1 MDEAR
6 ANSFYDM
13 LVKTNR
19 MDEKNREETLRR
31 IQNPSRMN
39 DFYDFLV
46 KKKGFKEEN
55 REETMRRLY
64 PGLHGVLPYAD
75 KRPGPGF
82 ESPVSMDKLPG
93 LIRERQGQEQAKE
106 DEAKQGFQ
114 DWLRTRDRKIEDARA
129 SLPGIR
135 EENDALYSAF
145 SSLEQER
152 AGRAVPGQDGDA
164 PADALDSYG
173 RMDAMNDQ
181 RMQDISQ
188 NLEYLD
194 ALEGQLDRMTAMQQA
209 SMPIP
214 VGQEV
219 KDRLIPEVR
228 FDAVKQEELVPDL
241 DRLSKEIGRVKSQTR
256 ALQQE
261 YADSRIRLL
270 ETLDAAAALKMG
282 GRILEEE
289 VNDANRE
296 YIGMAK
302 ELASSMSR
310 EEAAEIYKYRS
321 VVNDAIRNLDRMR
334 KAAAVD
340 GASSA
345 WKRFWQGMGAAFDGG
360 RGLATLGLSD
370 VGEGIRA
377 LQALKRV
384 QEGNGSE
391 ADRILVESLADR
403 ANAESLMD
411 GGHAYGIGQS
421 LYGSLEFILDMAV
434 TGGLAAGLRKGAVK
448 GVKKAVGRKVADAA
462 SKAAST
468 RLGKA
473 TVKGADMALASAISP
488 MTMQGTVERQQQNYL
503 YGRDNEGRLVV
514 RGVSMPESWFK
525 SYVNAFGSNLI
536 SRFVE
541 QSVGPFAERNLF
553 GRFFKALNRTTQ
565 KFTPSYIR
573 NMRSLGK
580 ELGEQVRRAANVQ
593 GFAGENF
600 EEFLEQPLQYW
611 LIAQTGREK
620 ELGKEKAW
628 SDVYGEGFLVE
639 TLGTVALMQALFS
652 LPSAA
657 VGTRSVIDNH
667 AMMRKHLS
675 RLDEATVKK
684 LRGVMALE
692 DDNARAQ
699 GLAGLLRDAGTDQ
712 QRMDILGYAVSRA
725 ASNMG
730 LSWQRAE
737 AQGRETEAYR
747 QTLMAA
753 SSDGTTV
760 TTARD
765 KEGNTFAVRSVE
777 GDSYALAYPVED
789 NGDGTVSLGAPVQR
803 SLSDFDRGS
812 MAVVPLETYLQGLSA
827 RQRAQGQS
835 EDAAARQQDMAASLP
850 PIRADRPMQAV
861 RPVTYF
867 TTDMKKEKAAVEGSR
882 IEAVADVP
890 EGTAADAPVRVVVTA
905 PNGKAEPG
913 VMTYGQLQ
921 GMLADGTAME
931 SEPVRRDPEHRVSV
945 SGAAQGQQPLQTP
958 QWPQGAGESVAQAGT
973 GTVSGQQPGEV
984 NRPAQAQPAVQGQGG
999 VAVEP
1004 SGTAAMPQG
1013 QAQPGGVSQG
1023 VEAAVPAAQ
1032 AVQATAQ
1039 PSENRGGLIGRS
1051 LTEAEAEALISS
1063 MEANAE
1069 TAPEVELNAE
1079 SWSNSFDENN
1089 SIETPV
1095 GRVKM
1100 GDNQITKFF
1109 SKGREKEFGM
1119 VAPTLANP
1127 DVILEKEAPSQNAER
1142 GTKYLFIKTFIKP
1155 DGSRFVHFESVTV
1168 KKDGMEISISSH
1180 EADGKVIKKEMQNGV
1195 ILHLNG
1201 KLSPDSERYLT
1212 GTPVKEGSDLVP
1224 TSDIS
1229 ETKGSA
1235 DSGEKQSLGGKI
1247 AAAEEETNANPTEGQ
1262 KQAGNY
1268 KKGHVRIGQFDISI
1282 ENPKGSVR
1290 RGVDTNG
1297 KAWEHTMQNSYGYIR
1312 GTEGV
1317 DGDHI
1322 DVFLSDKID
1331 GWNGSRAFVID
1342 QYNEDGT
1349 FDEHKV
1355 MLGFNEQEDAW
1366 NAYLVNYEDGWADGR
1381 RLVITPVNIE
1391 DFENWIASSHRKTK
1405 PFAEYKGVNKE
1416 QIPLDEAGEPAYE
1429 QAPVQATW
1437 DDLMA
1442 QNGNDEKEAL
1452 VTVQAMI
1459 ENREAELESAQKEIG
1474 KKPKGK
1480 TVAEIQRSKAER
1492 KRKAEEA
1499 SAKLDYWRKVAAWP
1513 EEKRKAEEHAR
1524 KMNER
1529 NKRSLA
1535 AQKSQGMPFSKR
1547 HAEWGDAVSFR
1558 EDFLRRLA
1566 TGGVQISEETVRSMG
1581 MTKQDLAGFNRQY
1594 PPLVPKE
1601 GGKSIEQLADD
1612 LWSDIEGDSDK
1623 AATYWDARSREDV
1636 ESVIRDVFGSVSSK
1650 KGAMEEAERLH
1661 GETLEEQQ
1669 RKELEA
1675 AGIDP
1680 DAVPEAGTD
1689 ESLEGQADT
1698 PEARKARL
1706 EERHR
1711 QRQEADAETRAW
1723 MEEMGLLNGEEPPFH
1738 RSGERGA
1745 EAPTE
1750 AEAELRDAIV
1760 GRLRESGIEV
1770 VEDSEAGQRV
1780 LDEVNERRENRKR
1793 KSANDTGLP
1802 ERDALSKA
1810 AVISFADSAKIRNNL
1825 EKIAETYQDSDRI
1838 HMNTVLSELGRA
1850 IGAEQKGSNSQ
1861 YVTIEAKNGNEVTIR
1876 LSDHNASVE
1885 RMDNAGKDNAISIVI
1900 SRKGNKGIQGTGE
1913 ARIVEYYYS
1922 DKKLRQAGGKA
1933 VAAIARSLQ
1942 QTLYSG
1948 EFKDTTGL
1956 ADVDVKNAE
1965 RIREQ
1970 RVYHGSGAD
1979 FDAFDHS
1986 HMGEGEGAQAYGWG
2000 SYVTEV
2006 EGIGRTY
2013 AEASTKDK
2021 RENKT
2026 VYKRAQIRENETSI
2040 SVIKNMI
2047 AEFPEMQRKRE
2058 RTLSEREAEYAELR
2072 FRKEKLLESQGE
2084 GSVEYRNFLFNNE
2097 DYISELERRIADSK
2111 RSIAM
2116 ESEYNEQRKRQISE
2130 IEEENKRLQ
2139 SEIEAIE
2146 AQHPRHLYTLEI
2158 PDNNGGNYLHWEKPV
2173 TEAQIKKIQAYL
2185 DKNYRRNKLD
2195 DFNASIAPV
2204 KASNADE
2211 VNAWSRRGENIY
2223 KTLSYLLGGDKA
2235 ASEALSEMGFTGIS
2249 YPAQY
2254 RSGGRSDGARNFV
2267 IFKESDMKITGK
2279 VKFFRTPQGE
2289 AYGFTVG
2296 GKIYLDPRIAK
2307 ADTPI
2312 HEYAHLWAS
2321 ALREGNP
2328 EEWANVVGLMKD
2340 TPVWEEVKKLYPEL
2354 ETDEEVADEVLAIY
2368 SGRRGAERLR
2378 EAMREA
2384 GKEDGLGGRLAA
2396 MEAVGR
2402 VREALQ
2408 RFWHAVADFLHIR
2421 YTTTEEVADRVL
2433 SDLLEGVNP
2442 GAFSAMNNDIRFR
2455 RQGGHGDA
2463 TDMESK
2469 RAAVE
2474 ALGRKLNV
2482 EVVFEDEASL
2492 RKQPRQYRTASGWFD
2507 RAQWRKDGRRVIHVN
2522 LSNTGDAH
2530 EAEMTVLHEAVGH
2543 MGLRELLGAENYDPF
2558 LDMVHGIIPEAQ
2570 SGRLRALVF
2579 KGHPDLARRV
2589 GEGNADAKD
2598 REAAEAELRRVMA
2611 DEWLAEL
2618 AEVGGEPGVWEQIV
2632 ESFRMLLRRL
2642 GFELSLSEADIR
2654 ALLFESRRNLESSRL
2669 PGEAERIREQQRDF
2683 REAARLDRIMEADMA
2698 DMEADAGSEAPSFRQ
2713 WYGGNSGYVGYS
2725 MSRRAAEA
2733 REEGRFPKT
2742 DFKKEYHVSEH
2753 ALKALVRTG
2762 FIDGSEWHHTSKY
2775 GNRTPFYG
2783 WTDEASAQTY
2793 LDNKKEVDALSKE
2806 YDGLGMAS
2814 PDNNA
2819 DLFLEER
2826 LSAMRKERGY
2836 GMDFL
2841 TDGEKAERSRRM
2853 DEIGIADFGM
2863 DEAERARIN
2872 AASEAVIDEYR
2883 ELSGRRIRE
2892 MEAEIQGMDEYKN
2905 RVEEE
2910 GRKEARRKEIE
2921 GRLEEI
2927 FGQQETGPEGVLF
2940 RQGGGASARPTRSQR
2955 RQAERMFRDDK
2966 IISAGKE
2973 REWTSRQRFR
2983 HGMAN
2988 LQEFFND
2995 SVRLRY
3001 LGNHIRRMGGR
3012 VSSATDLYEL
3022 ATTVPAKE
3030 QYRSERFELS
3040 CGRPLVSCVR
3050 EILQKTGKKV
3060 RDLELYM
3067 IAKHGPERN
3076 RWMYNR
3082 KKLGEL
3088 ADDMAYEVRNESGI
3102 TRPLGEA
3109 AKNRIIASIM
3119 KEYGG
3124 TDSYMDAAV
3133 ARKMAADIYEALSKS
3148 HAASMTQEA
3157 MKAQGKGL
3165 SLPKDNARILTQED
3179 LDGIAEKTQS
3189 SLLERAEKDTDTDKD
3204 FSGLSDFAKTTGTN
3218 PENYVARFEEEVEAA
3233 VPGGIDSFWE
3243 HLNAVTDFTLQTRL
3257 ECGLMSKEAYQA
3269 IKDMG
3274 WSHYVPLRSWEER
3287 EEESLAYLDMEYPE
3301 MMDSEKTRKL
3311 YPKKAK
3317 GRHSLSAGPMGYI
3330 FQAAET
3336 AMKEGEKNLYLQAVG
3351 RLARENSGFTHLW
3364 TVSNAESAEAQ
3375 RAEAMTLEEIHK
3387 TETGREA
3394 ESHRVLYRVNGEY
3407 RYVDFVNP
3415 RMAAA
3420 VRGDRAMKWD
3430 RIWAGKLLKPLRNM
3444 TRLMSMLNTS
3454 LSSAFAIR
3462 NAIRDLQF
3470 AINSRIIEDGKRPV
3484 ASGFIFIWN
3493 WMMSLPAAFR
3503 STNDEWVMTS
3513 GSKQAGLVRLWKENG
3528 GETGWHT
3535 LKPLNEL
3542 KRKIVR
3548 DMERGELAQRAKD
3561 KIEALPRMLQYT
3573 AEVLENSVRLAAF
3586 KDAMQRGKDA
3596 QEAAFYSK
3604 EVTTNFNRRSRMANV
3619 GGPVYMFL
3627 NASIQGLVRYA
3638 ELFRKAPK
3646 AFLGFNAFMFLLGD
3660 MVSAMAAAG
3669 DDDDGER
3676 EYLKMS
3682 RYLRYTNWV
3691 VGHWTIP
3698 LAHGFKL
3705 PYGLGAAWREFQLG
3719 NMNEG
3724 ELAVEVMHL
3733 FGNELLPG
3741 PLNLTTAINYDPS
3754 RMEMNL
3760 KEGGDYF
3767 IDLAPSPLVWYAEVQ
3782 TNRDFMGNPI
3792 KRELYTKDQRDD
3804 VAEVAR
3810 YMPNTNPMLL
3820 HFDEK
3825 IAGIGGYVPELDQK
3839 FTINKRLN
3847 GQLSWWLDWNPNSQ
3861 EHMISSLF
3869 GSAGRG
3875 FMDITRLAGKIY
3887 NGEAIT
3893 ERDIPVLNKLYRST
3907 DPEKSILMEYYRLHD
3922 YCEFYLKATSKSSK
3936 DVALPLISDESRNV
3950 ALKRMEGLLSDEQYA
3965 VVLTFDEYRKKVD
3978 ELLAMETQLRG
3989 YKQDSGAL
3997 KEVRLEVQALA
4008 NKLKLDL
4015 FKARD
4020 PERYQR
4026 MIDYNSIRDND
4037 LRGFAAYMEMLKQQ
4051 RKRRKAKV
4059 ED

>member
-173 RMDAMNDQ
+173 RMDAMNGQ

-228 FDAVKQEELVPDL
+228 FDAVRQEELNPDL

-296 YIGMAK
+296 YIGMAR

-448 GVKKAVGRKVADAA
+448 GVKKAFGRKVADAA
-462 SKAAST
+462 GKAAST

-473 TVKGADMALASAISP
+473 AVKGADMALASAISP
-488 MTMQGTVERQQQNYL
+488 MTMQGAVERQQQNYL

-667 AMMRKHLS
+667 ALMRKHLS

-684 LRGVMALE
+684 LRGVMAME

-765 KEGNTFAVRSVE
+765 KEGNTFAVRAAE
-777 GDSYALAYPVED
+777 GDSYALAWPVTD
-789 NGDGTVSLGAPVQR
+789 NEDGTVSLGAPVQR
-803 SLSDFDRGS
+803 SLSDFDKGS
-812 MAVVPLETYLQGLSA
+812 MAAVPLETYLQGLSA
-827 RQRAQGQS
+827 RQRAQGQA
-835 EDAAARQQDMAASLP
+835 EDAAARRQDMAASRP
-850 PIRADRPMQAV
+850 EVRRIRPMVAKMPFSWYDDRGRTQPGDEGMRLVPVEDVPQEAPADKLVQVNIHNADGKGKTRLGYLPFGSLQAMLENGDLS
-861 RPVTYF
+861 Y
-867 TTDMKKEKAAVEGSR
+867 EG
-882 IEAVADVP
+882 IMPEAVLENG
-890 EGTAADAPVRVVVTA
+890 EGQPS
-905 PNGKAEPG
+905 P
-913 VMTYGQLQ
+913 Q
-921 GMLADGTAME
+921 GTGE
-931 SEPVRRDPEHRVSV
+931 
-945 SGAAQGQQPLQTP
+945 SGAQAET
-958 QWPQGAGESVAQAGT
+958 ETVA
-973 GTVSGQQPGEV
+973 GQQPGEG

-1013 QAQPGGVSQG
+1013 QAQPGGVAQG
-1023 VEAAVPAAQ
+1023 VEAAVPAVQ

-1039 PSENRGGLIGRS
+1039 PSENRGGIIGRS

-1442 QNGNDEKEAL
+1442 QNGNDEQEAL

-1459 ENREAELESAQKEIG
+1459 ENREAELESARKEMA

-1480 TVAEIQRSKAER
+1480 TVSEIQRSKTER
-1492 KRKAEEA
+1492 
-1499 SAKLDYWRKVAAWP
+1499 
-1513 EEKRKAEEHAR
+1513 KRKAEEHAR

-1547 HAEWGDAVSFR
+1547 HAELGDAVSFR

-1566 TGGVQISEETVRSMG
+1566 TGGVQISEEAVRSMG

-1594 PPLVPKE
+1594 PPLIPKE

-1612 LWSDIEGDSDK
+1612 LWSDIEGDPDK

-1661 GETLEEQQ
+1661 GETLEERQ
-1669 RKELEA
+1669 RKELEE

-1698 PEARKARL
+1698 PAARKARL
-1706 EERHR
+1706 EEKHR

-1780 LDEVNERRENRKR
+1780 LDEVNGRRENRKR

-2354 ETDEEVADEVLAIY
+2354 ETDEEVADEVLATY

-2384 GKEDGLGGRLAA
+2384 GKEDGLDGRLAA

-2421 YTTTEEVADRVL
+2421 YTTAEEVADRVL

-2570 SGRLRALVF
+2570 AGRLRALVF

-2683 REAARLDRIMEADMA
+2683 QEAARLDRIMEADMA

-2806 YDGLGMAS
+2806 YDGLG

-2826 LSAMRKERGY
+2826 MSSMRKERGY

-2841 TDGEKAERSRRM
+2841 TDGEKTERSRRM

-2940 RQGGGASARPTRSQR
+2940 RQASNALPASTREQR
-2955 RQAERMFRDDK
+2955 RE
-2966 IISAGKE
+2966 
-2973 REWTSRQRFR
+2973 
-2983 HGMAN
+2983 
-2988 LQEFFND
+2988 
-2995 SVRLRY
+2995 
-3001 LGNHIRRMGGR
+3001 IRRKNRMKQVLFSNEKGEEFTRMQTVRYNFVRFGQFVLDEDLPVKNLMNYLRRSGGR

-3022 ATTVPAKE
+3022 KTTVPSKVK
-3030 QYRSERFELS
+3030 YRLDRYRRFIED
-3040 CGRPLVSCVR
+3040 PLIRHVR
-3050 EILQKTGKKV
+3050 AIVKKTGLTQYQM
-3060 RDLELYM
+3060 DLYM

-3076 RWMYNR
+3076 RWMYDRHKVRSMVQEVAELLSGKANIHNSLSDADMTRMAGEIVNRHGDVDDAIGEVSAEAVSMVMDELRRRHDADLARRR
-3082 KKLGEL
+3082 KKAEEEGRALP
-3088 ADDMAYEVRNESGI
+3088 ADNSKVLTAEEIAD
-3102 TRPLGEA
+3102 A
-3109 AKNRIIASIM
+3109 AK
-3119 KEYGG
+3119 
-3124 TDSYMDAAV
+3124 
-3133 ARKMAADIYEALSKS
+3133 EA
-3148 HAASMTQEA
+3148 EA
-3157 MKAQGKGL
+3157 GYV
-3165 SLPKDNARILTQED
+3165 
-3179 LDGIAEKTQS
+3179 
-3189 SLLERAEKDTDTDKD
+3189 ERAKKAKEKDKD
-3204 FSGLSDFAKTTGTN
+3204 FSGLTELAELEEVKEAGGVEAFVEMVEGRIRAEQSLSGTLEDGSHEDGVAAFWRLVNAATDFAL
-3218 PENYVARFEEEVEAA
+3218 
-3233 VPGGIDSFWE
+3233 D
-3243 HLNAVTDFTLQTRL
+3243 TRL
-3257 ECGLMSKEAYQA
+3257 ECGLISWENYEA
-3269 IKDMG
+3269 IRKRS
-3274 WSHYVPLRSWEER
+3274 WRHYVPLRSWDARNPLSDDYMETDYKQR
-3287 EEESLAYLDMEYPE
+3287 E
-3301 MMDSEKTRKL
+3301 DSQAKVFHAFKT
-3311 YPKKAK
+3311 AK
-3317 GRHSLSAGPMGYI
+3317 GRRSVADSPLAYI
-3330 FQAAET
+3330 GMDAET
-3336 AMKEGEKNLYLQAVG
+3336 AAQTGEKNLYYQAVG
-3351 RLARENSGFTHLW
+3351 QLVLDNAQFSNLFGTRSVVEDIKASEYDERMRRIETQQEQGSRA
-3364 TVSNAESAEAQ
+3364 VSY
-3375 RAEAMTLEEIHK
+3375 K
-3387 TETGREA
+3387 KDGRIYTMA
-3394 ESHRVLYRVNGEY
+3394 
-3407 RYVDFVNP
+3407 FMNP
-3415 RMAAA
+3415 RLAAA
-3420 VRGDRAMKWD
+3420 VRGDLQERMNRTWKGKVGKAM
-3430 RIWAGKLLKPLRNM
+3430 RGF
-3444 TRLMSMLNTS
+3444 TRSMAALNTA
-3454 LSSAFAIR
+3454 LNPPFAVL
-3462 NAIRDLQF
+3462 NLLRDLGF
-3470 AINSRIIEDGKRPV
+3470 GFLSRSIEDNPWEGV
-3484 ASGFIFIWN
+3484 TFLYHWIQAV
-3493 WMMSLPAAFR
+3493 PAAFMACR
-3503 STNDEWVMTS
+3503 KEQSYIGTGRYARLVQEW
-3513 GSKQAGLVRLWKENG
+3513 RENG
-3528 GETGWHT
+3528 GETGWHA
-3535 LKPLNEL
+3535 LNDLRETKNRLHKEINQRAL
-3542 KRKIVR
+3542 KRNTKEIILGIGDAMRLVS
-3548 DMERGELAQRAKD
+3548 EF
-3561 KIEALPRMLQYT
+3561 T
-3573 AEVLENSVRLAAF
+3573 ENSVRLAAYM
-3586 KDAMQRGKDA
+3586 DAKKRGMDA
-3596 QEAAFYSK
+3596 KAAAFYSK
-3604 EVTTNFNRRSRMANV
+3604 EITTNFNRRSGIGNI
-3619 GGPVYMFL
+3619 GGPIFMFL
-3627 NASIQGLVRYA
+3627 NAQTQGANRLLTLMWEHPVKFGGAALVMFGVGA
-3638 ELFRKAPK
+3638 A
-3646 AFLGFNAFMFLLGD
+3646 NAVL
-3660 MVSAMAAAG
+3660 AALYG
-3669 DDDDGER
+3669 ENSDDEDDN
-3676 EYLKMS
+3676 YLDMS
-3682 RYLRYTNWV
+3682 RYLRYNNFV
-3691 VGHWTIP
+3691 LGHWTIP
-3698 LAHGFKL
+3698 VAHGFRMFS
-3705 PYGLGAAWREFQLG
+3705 GLGAAFGAYVMGDMEEEEFVADAMHIIG
-3719 NMNEG
+3719 G
-3724 ELAVEVMHL
+3724 ELLA
-3733 FGNELLPG
+3733 G
-3741 PLNLTTAINYDPS
+3741 PLNATDLLEYDAERDEVNISVGNYFVNWIPSFLTP
-3754 RMEMNL
+3754 
-3760 KEGGDYF
+3760 
-3767 IDLAPSPLVWYAEVQ
+3767 VAE
-3782 TNRDFMGNPI
+3782 TIINRDFMGNPI
-3792 KRELYTKDQRDD
+3792 HREPFTLQQEKY
-3804 VAEVAR
+3804 VPMVAR
-3810 YMPNTNPMLL
+3810 SLPGTNPFLVNLTEKWAGLFGYDPDLDSEVSRNKEDSGLL
-3820 HFDEK
+3820 
-3825 IAGIGGYVPELDQK
+3825 
-3839 FTINKRLN
+3839 
-3847 GQLSWWLDWNPNSQ
+3847 SQ
-3861 EHMISSLF
+3861 WGDVSASSLEHILE
-3869 GSAGRG
+3869 GYGG
-3875 FMDITRLAGKIY
+3875 GLLTTVNDVWKLAWKMHE
-3887 NGEAIT
+3887 GEPV
-3893 ERDIPVLNKLYRST
+3893 ELSDIPVLKKLNRSVS
-3907 DPEKSILMEYYRLHD
+3907 PEKAILRDYYRL
-3922 YCEFYLKATSKSSK
+3922 K
-3936 DVALPLISDESRNV
+3936 
-3950 ALKRMEGLLSDEQYA
+3950 
-3965 VVLTFDEYRKKVD
+3965 EYID
-3978 ELLAMETQLRG
+3978 WYTA
-3989 YKQDSGAL
+3989 
-3997 KEVRLEVQALA
+3997 
-4008 NKLKLDL
+4008 KLDVENRNMVKP
-4015 FKARD
+4015 FIDAVSRG
-4020 PERYQR
+4020 ESIRRYTWMQGNPQIAPIYEFEAYKR
-4026 MIDYNSIRDND
+4026 MIDEFYELERTLRSTGSKGSEEKLRAERVKIQKRTARVENRIIMELNKERALRMGRYDD
-4037 LRGFAAYMEMLKQQ
+4037 IKDEKLRGLGQYLDAARRMYFAPLEG
-4051 RKRRKAKV
+4051 RGR
-4059 ED
+4059 E